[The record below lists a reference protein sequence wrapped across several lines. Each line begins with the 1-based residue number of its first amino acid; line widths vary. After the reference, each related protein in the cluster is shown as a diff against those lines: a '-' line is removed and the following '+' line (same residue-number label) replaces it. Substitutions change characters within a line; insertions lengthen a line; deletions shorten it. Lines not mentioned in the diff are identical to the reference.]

1 MAVALLLLCLTG
13 SLAYGQAFVGSTEE
27 LTTIK
32 DASSDRL
39 DHMLDSKG
47 NKVQFTY
54 DSSERVKKVTYL
66 ETTIECEYDAED
78 RMHKITKTK
87 GSGEAATVT
96 EYTGQMLDLLLGEGC
111 LDWDPDEAGLS
122 PCNPLIFVE

>member
-1 MAVALLLLCLTG
+1 MKQARGMVCAWWRYMAVALLLLCLTG

-47 NKVQFTY
+47 NKVQFTQQ
-54 DSSERVKKVTYL
+54 L
-66 ETTIECEYDAED
+66 
-78 RMHKITKTK
+78 
-87 GSGEAATVT
+87 
-96 EYTGQMLDLLLGEGC
+96 
-111 LDWDPDEAGLS
+111 
-122 PCNPLIFVE
+122 